1 MLNVNILV
9 CLLVVQPQRHS
20 ENVDL
25 QVHDECDDDISGTQ
39 FVCETVIRSLT
50 LEEEPEHKPPRRVR
64 ANHSRPE
71 RENTCACYIP
81 LQTKMFLFLLIS
93 AQ

>member
-1 MLNVNILV
+1 MYF
-9 CLLVVQPQRHS
+9 LVVQPQRHS
-20 ENVDL
+20 ENMDL
-25 QVHDECDDDISGTQ
+25 QVYDEGDDDISGTQ

-50 LEEEPEHKPPRRVR
+50 LEEGPEHKPPRRVR

-71 RENTCACYIP
+71 RESTWECYIS
-81 LQTKMFLFLLIS
+81 LQKNMFFFLS

>member
-1 MLNVNILV
+1 M

-25 QVHDECDDDISGTQ
+25 HVHDEGDDDISGTQ

-50 LEEEPEHKPPRRVR
+50 LEEEPEHKPRRVR

-71 RENTCACYIP
+71 REGTCECYIP
-81 LQTKMFLFLLIS
+81 LQKKMFLFLPNLLHS
-93 AQ
+93 